1 MSIMRKKI
9 VGLVLARAGSKGL
22 PGKNFRE
29 LLGRP
34 LIQYAVE
41 AGLQSEYVDDVV
53 LSSDCERCMEIA
65 RCCGAEVRF
74 KRPEYLARDTTSS
87 AEVILHA
94 IDFLEKRGRSYD
106 ILVLI
111 EPTSPL
117 RDAADIDLAIEALL
131 SSDKT
136 SLVSVCKA
144 EDQHPNFMFSMAAD
158 GALTPW
164 SGVEFLPLRRQEVS
178 PAFFLEGSVY
188 ISQVDKFR
196 DTKTFCH
203 DQTLGFEVPKW
214 KSIEVDDIW
223 DFVCAEAIL
232 KYRQKNEE

>member
-1 MSIMRKKI
+1 MRKRV

-22 PGKNFRE
+22 PGKNYRK
-29 LLGRP
+29 LLGKP
-34 LIQYAVE
+34 LVQYAIE
-41 AGLQSEYVDDVV
+41 AGRQSKFIDHVV
-53 LSSDCERCMEIA
+53 LSSDCEKCMEIA
-65 RCCGAEVRF
+65 RYCGAEVPF
-74 KRPEYLARDTTSS
+74 KRPEHLAGETTSS
-87 AEVILHA
+87 ADVILHA
-94 IDFLEKRGRSYD
+94 LDFLRERGRRYD
-106 ILVLI
+106 LFVLI

-136 SLVSVCKA
+136 SLVSVSKA
-144 EDQHPNFMFSMAAD
+144 EDQHPNFMFRMYAD

-164 SGVEFLPLRRQEVS
+164 SDEEFVPLRRQEVS
-178 PAFFLEGSVY
+178 PAFFLEGSIY

-196 DTKTFCH
+196 ATKTFCH
-203 DQTLGFEVPKW
+203 DQTLGFELPKW

-232 KYRQKNEE
+232 KYRQRNEE